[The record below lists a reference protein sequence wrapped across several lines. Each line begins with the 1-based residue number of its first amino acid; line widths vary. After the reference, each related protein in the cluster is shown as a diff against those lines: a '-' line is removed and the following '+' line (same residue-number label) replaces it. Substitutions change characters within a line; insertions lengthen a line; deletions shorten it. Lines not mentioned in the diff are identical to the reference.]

1 VSDPV
6 VRLQESLRAELK
18 EPLGPV
24 YTDPAALLA
33 DASAPLIAVGDVV
46 TAHLLEAGHTP
57 AVALVDERTERAA
70 VDDWVA
76 DAIAG
81 AEGFDHELTVTN
93 PAAVLSESL
102 LLALRVAI
110 TGADADGANTLLTVD
125 GEEDLATL
133 TALVVA
139 PAGGTI
145 VYGQPGEGM
154 VRVTVDDGSREIAQ
168 DLLRRMEG
176 APGRL
181 WWLLDVDEPGVS
193 GR

>member
-1 VSDPV
+1 MSDPV
-6 VRLQESLRAELK
+6 LRLQESLRAELK

-46 TAHLLEAGHTP
+46 TAHLLAAGHTP

-70 VDDWVA
+70 VEDWVA

-81 AEGFDHELTVTN
+81 AEGFDQELTVTN
-93 PAAVLSESL
+93 PAAVLTESL

-110 TGADADGANTLLTVD
+110 AGADADGANTLLTVD

-133 TALVVA
+133 PVILAA
-139 PAGGTI
+139 PAGATA

-154 VRVTVDDGSREIAQ
+154 VRVTVDGATRELAG
-168 DLLRRMEG
+168 DLLARMEG
-176 APGRL
+176 DSARLRQLLGVDGREL
-181 WWLLDVDEPGVS
+181 PK
-193 GR
+193 

>member
-1 VSDPV
+1 MSDPV

-133 TALVVA
+133 PVILAA
-139 PAGGTI
+139 PAGATA

-154 VRVTVDDGSREIAQ
+154 VRVTVDGATRELAG
-168 DLLRRMEG
+168 DLLARMEG
-176 APGRL
+176 DSARLRQLLGVDGREL
-181 WWLLDVDEPGVS
+181 PE
-193 GR
+193 

>member
-46 TAHLLEAGHTP
+46 TAHLLEASHTP

-70 VDDWVA
+70 VEDWVA
-76 DAIAG
+76 AAVAE
-81 AEGFDHELTVTN
+81 AEGFEQELTVTN

-133 TALVVA
+133 PVILAA
-139 PAGGTI
+139 PAGATA

-154 VRVTVDDGSREIAQ
+154 VRVTVDGATRELAG
-168 DLLRRMEG
+168 DLLARMEG
-176 APGRL
+176 DSARLRQLLGVDGREL
-181 WWLLDVDEPGVS
+181 PE
-193 GR
+193 

>member
-1 VSDPV
+1 MSDPV
-6 VRLQESLRAELK
+6 LRLQESLRAELK

-57 AVALVDERTERAA
+57 AVALVDERTERAT
-70 VDDWVA
+70 VEDWVA

-81 AEGFDHELTVTN
+81 AEGFEQELTVTN
-93 PAAVLSESL
+93 PAAVLTESL

-110 TGADADGANTLLTVD
+110 AGADADGANTLLTVD

-133 TALVVA
+133 PVILAA
-139 PAGGTI
+139 PAGATA

-154 VRVTVDDGSREIAQ
+154 VRVTVDGATRELAG
-168 DLLRRMEG
+168 DLLARMEG
-176 APGRL
+176 DSARLRQLLGVDGREL
-181 WWLLDVDEPGVS
+181 PE
-193 GR
+193 

>member
-1 VSDPV
+1 MSDPV
-6 VRLQESLRAELK
+6 LRLQESLRAELK

-57 AVALVDERTERAA
+57 AVALVDERTKRAA
-70 VDDWVA
+70 VEDWVA

-81 AEGFDHELTVTN
+81 AEGFEQELTVTN
-93 PAAVLSESL
+93 PAAVLTESL

-110 TGADADGANTLLTVD
+110 AGADADGANTLLTVD

-133 TALVVA
+133 PVILAA
-139 PAGGTI
+139 PAGATA

-154 VRVTVDDGSREIAQ
+154 VRVTVDGATRELAG
-168 DLLRRMEG
+168 DLLARMEG
-176 APGRL
+176 DSARLRQLLGVDGREL
-181 WWLLDVDEPGVS
+181 P
-193 GR
+193 R

>member
-1 VSDPV
+1 MSDPV
-6 VRLQESLRAELK
+6 LRLQESLRAELK

-76 DAIAG
+76 DAVAG

-93 PAAVLSESL
+93 PAAVLTESL

-110 TGADADGANTLLTVD
+110 VGADADGANTLLTVD

-133 TALVVA
+133 PVILAA
-139 PAGGTI
+139 PAGATI

-154 VRVTVDDGSREIAQ
+154 VRVTVDGATRELAG
-168 DLLRRMEG
+168 DLLARMEG
-176 APGRL
+176 DSARL
-181 WWLLDVDEPGVS
+181 RTLLGVDGCELPE
-193 GR
+193 

>member
-1 VSDPV
+1 MSDPV

-76 DAIAG
+76 DAVAG
-81 AEGFDHELTVTN
+81 AEGFEQELTVTN

-110 TGADADGANTLLTVD
+110 AGADADGANTLLTVD

-133 TALVVA
+133 PVILAA
-139 PAGGTI
+139 PAGATA

-154 VRVTVDDGSREIAQ
+154 VRVTVDGATRELAG
-168 DLLRRMEG
+168 DLLARMEG
-176 APGRL
+176 DSARL
-181 WWLLDVDEPGVS
+181 WQLLGVD
-193 GR
+193 GRELPK

>member
-1 VSDPV
+1 MSDPV

-76 DAIAG
+76 DAVAG

-110 TGADADGANTLLTVD
+110 AGADADGANTLLTVD

-133 TALVVA
+133 PVILAA
-139 PAGGTI
+139 PAGATA

-154 VRVTVDDGSREIAQ
+154 VRVTVDGATRELAG
-168 DLLRRMEG
+168 DLLARMEG
-176 APGRL
+176 DSARL
-181 WWLLDVDEPGVS
+181 WQLLGVD
-193 GR
+193 GRELPE

>member
-1 VSDPV
+1 MSDAV
-6 VRLQESLRAELK
+6 VRLQESLRPELK
-18 EPLGPV
+18 EPLGPI
-24 YTDPAALLA
+24 YTDATALLA

-46 TAHLLEAGHTP
+46 TAHLLSAGHTP

-76 DAIAG
+76 EAITS
-81 AEGFDHELTVTN
+81 AEGFDNELTVTN
-93 PAAVLSESL
+93 PATVLTESL
-102 LLALRVAI
+102 LVALRTAVAA
-110 TGADADGANTLLTVD
+110 ADEANTLITVD

-133 TALVVA
+133 PALIVA

-193 GR
+193 GI

>member
-1 VSDPV
+1 MSDPV

-70 VDDWVA
+70 VEDWVA
-76 DAIAG
+76 DAVAE
-81 AEGFDHELTVTN
+81 AEGFEQELTVTN
-93 PAAVLSESL
+93 PATVLTESL
-102 LLALRVAI
+102 LVALRTAVAA
-110 TGADADGANTLLTVD
+110 ADEANTLITVD

-133 TALVVA
+133 PALVVA

-154 VRVTVDDGSREIAQ
+154 VRVTDRKSV
-168 DLLRRMEG
+168 
-176 APGRL
+176 
-181 WWLLDVDEPGVS
+181 V
-193 GR
+193 

>member
-1 VSDPV
+1 MSDPV

-70 VDDWVA
+70 VEDWVA

-81 AEGFDHELTVTN
+81 AEGFDQELTVTN
-93 PAAVLSESL
+93 PAAVLTESL

-110 TGADADGANTLLTVD
+110 AGVDADRANTLLTVD

-133 TALVVA
+133 PVIL
-139 PAGGTI
+139 AGPTGATV

-154 VRVTVDDGSREIAQ
+154 VRVTVDGATRELAG
-168 DLLRRMEG
+168 DLLARMEG
-176 APGRL
+176 DSARLRQLLGVDGREL
-181 WWLLDVDEPGVS
+181 PE
-193 GR
+193 